1 MQNQKTVF
9 SKYPEAA
16 GIETAGNKKETA
28 MAEEIKKLGDQA
40 LLSQT
45 KLLAQ
50 KERSLH
56 IQVLRHLREIE
67 ARRLYF
73 SEGFSSLFDYA
84 VRELGYSA
92 GAACRRIKA
101 MRLCREL
108 PEAEGRLKSG
118 SLSLCA
124 ASQLQSF
131 FEREKKRAASL
142 SKARPKE
149 TGGEDKEKTVL
160 ERPAPFEGAG
170 QSGSEAEGGK
180 ESGERQKSLLEDE
193 ENERLENKQPEDGQK
208 NSPEKREEPFAA
220 RGLAADE
227 EGNLEA
233 GQKRALEKAQ
243 KLDLLKRAE
252 GKSSRETERM
262 LLERSSDSGAALP
275 RDQARFLGNGKVEIK
290 AVVDVGCHRALEDLK
305 FLLSH
310 RNPSMGYGE
319 LLGILSELGLREHDP
334 RRKCQ
339 NRKRQSQKEQDQKKR
354 SQEEKKLS
362 GKNPPDREQENAAAP
377 ALESKQASCPSV
389 TPALESK
396 QTACS
401 STTPTLESN
410 QAACS
415 PATPTLESNQAACSP
430 ATPALESK
438 QTACPHAT
446 PTLESKQAGRFPVTP
461 ALESKQASCP
471 SLTPTLE
478 SGKNCKNKRKN
489 PSRYI
494 PAEVRRLVWARDRGR
509 CSYVNPK
516 TGQRCGSRYMLQ
528 MDHIKPYALGG
539 RSTKENMRLLCA
551 GHNRFRARE
560 TFFLSARSRPASHAR
575 FRSDSSASFCS
586 ASETSHWKPQ

>member
-16 GIETAGNKKETA
+16 GIETAGNKQETA

-118 SLSLCA
+118 KLSLCA

-131 FEREKKRAASL
+131 FEREKKRAAPL

-160 ERPAPFEGAG
+160 ERPAPFERAG
-170 QSGSEAEGGK
+170 QGKAEAEGGK

-193 ENERLENKQPEDGQK
+193 ESEKENEKDKQLENRQPEDDWK
-208 NSPEKREEPFAA
+208 NSLESREESFAA
-220 RGLAADE
+220 RGLAASK

-290 AVVDVGCHRALEDLK
+290 AVVDVGCHKALEDLK

-339 NRKRQSQKEQDQKKR
+339 NRKRQSQKERDQKKR

-377 ALESKQASCPSV
+377 ALESKQTACSSTTPTLESRQTACSPATPARESKQASSFPV
-389 TPALESK
+389 TPTLESR

-401 STTPTLESN
+401 STTPTLES
-410 QAACS
+410 
-415 PATPTLESNQAACSP
+415 
-430 ATPALESK
+430 
-438 QTACPHAT
+438 
-446 PTLESKQAGRFPVTP
+446 
-461 ALESKQASCP
+461 
-471 SLTPTLE
+471 
-478 SGKNCKNKRKN
+478 GKNCQNKRKN

-516 TGQRCGSRYMLQ
+516 TGQKCGSRYMLQ

-586 ASETSHWKPQ
+586 APETSRRKPR

>member
-1 MQNQKTVF
+1 MQSQKTVF

-16 GIETAGNKKETA
+16 GIATAGNKQETA
-28 MAEEIKKLGDQA
+28 MAEGIKKLGDQA
-40 LLSQT
+40 LLLQT

-131 FEREKKRAASL
+131 FEREKKRAAPL

-149 TGGEDKEKTVL
+149 EDKEKEIL
-160 ERPAPFEGAG
+160 EKPAPFERAG
-170 QSGSEAEGGK
+170 QSKAEAEGSRK
-180 ESGERQKSLLEDE
+180 NEELQKSLLEDE
-193 ENERLENKQPEDGQK
+193 KQNEQLENKQPKNEQK
-208 NSPEKREEPFAA
+208 DSLENREEPFAA
-220 RGLAADE
+220 PGLAVSK

-262 LLERSSDSGAALP
+262 LLEQSSDSGAALP

-290 AVVDVGCHRALEDLK
+290 AVVDVGCHKALEDLK

-319 LLGILSELGLREHDP
+319 LLGILSDLGLREHDP
-334 RRKCQ
+334 RSKQQ
-339 NRKRQSQKEQDQKKR
+339 NRKKLDQKK
-354 SQEEKKLS
+354 QLQKEKRKQ

-377 ALESKQASCPSV
+377 ALESKQASRPSV
-389 TPALESK
+389 TP
-396 QTACS
+396 T
-401 STTPTLESN
+401 
-410 QAACS
+410 
-415 PATPTLESNQAACSP
+415 
-430 ATPALESK
+430 LESK
-438 QTACPHAT
+438 QTACPPVTPTQASRPSAT
-446 PTLESKQAGRFPVTP
+446 PTLESKQASHSSV
-461 ALESKQASCP
+461 
-471 SLTPTLE
+471 TPTLE

-494 PAEVRRLVWARDRGR
+494 PAEVRRLVWARDQGR
-509 CSYVNPK
+509 CSYINPK
-516 TGQRCGSRYMLQ
+516 TGQRCGSRYMIQ
-528 MDHIKPYALGG
+528 MDHIRPYALGG

-551 GHNRFRARE
+551 GHNRFRAQQ
-560 TFFLSARSRPASHAR
+560 TFPSSARSRSGL
-575 FRSDSSASFCS
+575 SASFCS
-586 ASETSHWKPQ
+586 ASETSRWNSNNADFMRQQ

>member
-1 MQNQKTVF
+1 MQNQKTAL
-9 SKYPEAA
+9 SPRSAAA
-16 GIETAGNKKETA
+16 GIETAGNKQETA

-40 LLSQT
+40 LLLQT

-67 ARRLYF
+67 SRRLYF

-118 SLSLCA
+118 KLSLCA

-131 FEREKKRAASL
+131 FEREKKRVGSFG
-142 SKARPKE
+142 KARPRE
-149 TGGEDKEKTVL
+149 EDKEKTVL
-160 ERPAPFEGAG
+160 ERPAPFERAG
-170 QSGSEAEGGK
+170 QSGSEAERGK
-180 ESGERQKSLLEDE
+180 ESGERQKSLLKDE
-193 ENERLENKQPEDGQK
+193 ESEKNERLENRQPEDGQK
-208 NSPEKREEPFAA
+208 NSPEKREESFAA

-227 EGNLEA
+227 EVKLEA

-290 AVVDVGCHRALEDLK
+290 AVVDVGCHKALEDLK

-339 NRKRQSQKEQDQKKR
+339 NRKRQSQKERDQKKR

-377 ALESKQASCPSV
+377 ALESRQTACSPVTPALKSRQTACSPA

-396 QTACS
+396 QTACFS
-401 STTPTLESN
+401 VTPTLESN

-415 PATPTLESNQAACSP
+415 PVTPTLESNQAACSP
-430 ATPALESK
+430 ATPARESN
-438 QTACPHAT
+438 QTACSPAT
-446 PTLESKQAGRFPVTP
+446 PTLESKQTACSSMTP
-461 ALESKQASCP
+461 A
-471 SLTPTLE
+471 LE
-478 SGKNCKNKRKN
+478 SGKNCQNKRKN

-494 PAEVRRLVWARDRGR
+494 PAEVKRLVWARDQGR

-516 TGQRCGSRYMLQ
+516 TGQR
-528 MDHIKPYALGG
+528 
-539 RSTKENMRLLCA
+539 
-551 GHNRFRARE
+551 
-560 TFFLSARSRPASHAR
+560 RP
-575 FRSDSSASFCS
+575 
-586 ASETSHWKPQ
+586 PGI

>member
-1 MQNQKTVF
+1 MQNQKTAL
-9 SKYPEAA
+9 SPRSAAA
-16 GIETAGNKKETA
+16 GIETAGNKQETA

-40 LLSQT
+40 LLLQT

-73 SEGFSSLFDYA
+73 FEGFSNLFDYA

-131 FEREKKRAASL
+131 FEREKKRAASFG
-142 SKARPKE
+142 KARPKE
-149 TGGEDKEKTVL
+149 EDKEKTVL
-160 ERPAPFEGAG
+160 ERPAPFERAG

-193 ENERLENKQPEDGQK
+193 ENEKDRQLENRQPEDDWK
-208 NSPEKREEPFAA
+208 NSLESREESFAA
-220 RGLAADE
+220 RGLAASK

-290 AVVDVGCHRALEDLK
+290 AVVDVGCHKALEDLK

-339 NRKRQSQKEQDQKKR
+339 NRKRQSQKERDQKKR

-377 ALESKQASCPSV
+377 ALESKQ
-389 TPALESK
+389 
-396 QTACS
+396 TACS
-401 STTPTLESN
+401 STTPTLESDQAACSPATPALESN

-415 PATPTLESNQAACSP
+415 PATPTLESR
-430 ATPALESK
+430 
-438 QTACPHAT
+438 QTSRP
-446 PTLESKQAGRFPVTP
+446 SVTP
-461 ALESKQASCP
+461 ALESRQTACSP
-471 SLTPTLE
+471 ATPTLE
-478 SGKNCKNKRKN
+478 SGKNCQNKRKN

-494 PAEVRRLVWARDRGR
+494 PAEVKRLVWARDRGR

-516 TGQRCGSRYMLQ
+516 TGQRHPPG
-528 MDHIKPYALGG
+528 I
-539 RSTKENMRLLCA
+539 
-551 GHNRFRARE
+551 
-560 TFFLSARSRPASHAR
+560 
-575 FRSDSSASFCS
+575 
-586 ASETSHWKPQ
+586 

>member
-16 GIETAGNKKETA
+16 GIETAGNKQETA

-118 SLSLCA
+118 KLSLCA

-131 FEREKKRAASL
+131 FEREKRRAAPL

-149 TGGEDKEKTVL
+149 TDGEDKEKTVL
-160 ERPAPFEGAG
+160 ERPAPFERAG
-170 QSGSEAEGGK
+170 QSKDEAEEGK

-193 ENERLENKQPEDGQK
+193 ESEKENEKDKQLENRQPEDAQK

-220 RGLAADE
+220 RGLAVDE
-227 EGNLEA
+227 EVKLES

-275 RDQARFLGNGKVEIK
+275 AI
-290 AVVDVGCHRALEDLK
+290 
-305 FLLSH
+305 
-310 RNPSMGYGE
+310 
-319 LLGILSELGLREHDP
+319 
-334 RRKCQ
+334 
-339 NRKRQSQKEQDQKKR
+339 
-354 SQEEKKLS
+354 
-362 GKNPPDREQENAAAP
+362 
-377 ALESKQASCPSV
+377 
-389 TPALESK
+389 
-396 QTACS
+396 
-401 STTPTLESN
+401 
-410 QAACS
+410 
-415 PATPTLESNQAACSP
+415 
-430 ATPALESK
+430 
-438 QTACPHAT
+438 
-446 PTLESKQAGRFPVTP
+446 
-461 ALESKQASCP
+461 
-471 SLTPTLE
+471 
-478 SGKNCKNKRKN
+478 
-489 PSRYI
+489 
-494 PAEVRRLVWARDRGR
+494 RLVSWEMGR
-509 CSYVNPK
+509 L
-516 TGQRCGSRYMLQ
+516 RL
-528 MDHIKPYALGG
+528 
-539 RSTKENMRLLCA
+539 RLLLMWA
-551 GHNRFRARE
+551 VTRLWRI
-560 TFFLSARSRPASHAR
+560 
-575 FRSDSSASFCS
+575 
-586 ASETSHWKPQ
+586 